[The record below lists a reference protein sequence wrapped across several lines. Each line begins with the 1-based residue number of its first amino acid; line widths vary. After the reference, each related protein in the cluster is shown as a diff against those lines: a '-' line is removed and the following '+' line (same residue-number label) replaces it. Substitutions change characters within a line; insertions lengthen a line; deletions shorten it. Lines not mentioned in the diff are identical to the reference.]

1 MSAAA
6 VLDPLNWCKNGV
18 GKYHVPVQ
26 KYSETMQS
34 ELTAVVSAFESDE
47 GSGESELVV
56 LECYMFNKKYN
67 KKLGALTERTSQAV
81 PGRKGTRTLV
91 CDHKQRLGFFQNILS
106 AKLPV
111 CAKAYEVLLSMPV
124 TACAA
129 DRNWSKWGQ
138 IFVPKRNNLGREVA
152 EKIIYVQ
159 LNDPCTR
166 IPRGIEGMDTLVQ

>member
-47 GSGESELVV
+47 GSGESELV
-56 LECYMFNKKYN
+56 LECYMFDKKYN
-67 KKLGALTERTSQAV
+67 KKLDALTERTSQAV